1 MSPVNYLLPM
11 RSKQWNQLP
20 VWFKVFSVYFIISA
34 VVNTGILLAQVF
46 GVKVSMSI
54 YGISSDN
61 VSVSTV
67 IYIIYLVKALVAIG
81 LYRGKRW
88 AIKLGLLDAFG
99 GIAIWILM
107 VLQPLLGNFSYI
119 PDQISAEIFFIIAY
133 LYILFRE
140 NKWHINQS
148 CSGA

>member
-1 MSPVNYLLPM
+1 M

-20 VWFKVFSVYFIISA
+20 VWFKVFAVYFIISA

-67 IYIIYLVKALVAIG
+67 IYVVYLVKALVSIG

-88 AIKLGLLDAFG
+88 AIRLGMLDAVG
-99 GIAIWILM
+99 GIVIWILM

-119 PDQISAEIFFIIAY
+119 PHQISAEIFFIIAY

-140 NKWHINQS
+140 NKLYLKQS
-148 CSGA
+148 YSGV